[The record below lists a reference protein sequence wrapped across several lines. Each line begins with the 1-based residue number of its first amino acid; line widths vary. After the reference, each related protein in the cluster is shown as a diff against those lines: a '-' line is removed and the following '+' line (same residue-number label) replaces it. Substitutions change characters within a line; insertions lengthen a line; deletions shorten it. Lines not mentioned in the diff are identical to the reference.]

1 MKNLDENLTLGP
13 ANSNKTEYFM
23 TSDVESIF
31 SSISWKMTSNYV
43 HLHSQDRTLL
53 PTLSSNNI
61 NKLLILRRKLR
72 IFATLGPEEKLFL

>member
-1 MKNLDENLTLGP
+1 MKNLDENLSLGS

-43 HLHSQDRTLL
+43 NLHSQERTLL
-53 PTLSSNNI
+53 PTLSSNNV

-72 IFATLGPEEKLFL
+72 IIATLGPEEKLFL